1 MTARATGLGVVCA
14 LCAALLGG
22 CQKLRAVVPGSD
34 ATAARA
40 IELAS
45 HHGCV
50 SCHDIPGAAVAG
62 RVGPSLRGLTGRA
75 YLAGGLPNTPEQ
87 VVAFIRFPERARPGT
102 LMPNLRV
109 PESDAR
115 ELASFLYTLR

>member
-1 MTARATGLGVVCA
+1 MTARAPCLGLMCA

-22 CQKLRAVVPGSD
+22 CEKLRAVVPGSD

-50 SCHDIPGAAVAG
+50 SCHDIPGAAVRG

-75 YLAGGLPNTPEQ
+75 YLAGGLSNTPAQ
-87 VVAFIRFPERARPGT
+87 VVAFIRFPERERPGT

-115 ELASFLYTLR
+115 ELATFLYTLR